1 MAQLIQTDRN
11 NQPQKRN
18 QLLLSIITDTCLK
31 TSLEKVKLECT
42 PESDDT
48 TEKISKR
55 C

>member
-1 MAQLIQTDRN
+1 MAV
-11 NQPQKRN
+11 
-18 QLLLSIITDTCLK
+18 LSGWIITDTCLK

-55 C
+55 CQH